1 MTKVRAYLLSVDSH
15 AFKENKTVL
24 DRMIASN
31 FERIRRI
38 SSLGTRED
46 GPLIQEEGIIDKTT
60 LE

>member
-15 AFKENKTVL
+15 AFKESKTVL

-38 SSLGTRED
+38 SSLGETW
-46 GPLIQEEGIIDKTT
+46 GPLFQDEDPFDNAT
-60 LE
+60 L

>member
-1 MTKVRAYLLSVDSH
+1 MTKVRAYLLSVDRH
-15 AFKENKTVL
+15 AFKESKTVL

-38 SSLGTRED
+38 SSLGEA
-46 GPLIQEEGIIDKTT
+46 GPLFQEEDPFDKPT